1 MIMAMMQLLV
11 PELLKSRLQSELYLH
26 FFFPLLMQAAVAPDH
41 HDATSSTSRCSSSS
55 ASSFMLLQL
64 LDRTDPIFHPAQIN
78 NSSDNKTTS
87 SRNSSLHT
95 SSWSAKNPAL
105 SIPWYKTYFATWI
118 IVRVIIHP
126 SIIRDRIMATICPIG
141 SISGCY
147 NRYPSG
153 ITTGKFSTG
162 SDETSFPEGC
172 NRWWLKGGKW

>member
-11 PELLKSRLQSELYLH
+11 PELLKSAAPESVLYLH

-78 NSSDNKTTS
+78 NSSDKTTS

-95 SSWSAKNPAL
+95 SS
-105 SIPWYKTYFATWI
+105 
-118 IVRVIIHP
+118 
-126 SIIRDRIMATICPIG
+126 
-141 SISGCY
+141 
-147 NRYPSG
+147 
-153 ITTGKFSTG
+153 
-162 SDETSFPEGC
+162 
-172 NRWWLKGGKW
+172 

>member
-95 SSWSAKNPAL
+95 SS
-105 SIPWYKTYFATWI
+105 
-118 IVRVIIHP
+118 
-126 SIIRDRIMATICPIG
+126 
-141 SISGCY
+141 
-147 NRYPSG
+147 
-153 ITTGKFSTG
+153 
-162 SDETSFPEGC
+162 
-172 NRWWLKGGKW
+172 